1 MKCLIKLFTNVTHIA
16 SSIYYKPHIF
26 IYIYK
31 VNININHYNL
41 LIIMLLSAYKY
52 IIVYLY
58 YINYS
63 SYNN

>member
-16 SSIYYKPHIF
+16 SNIYYKPPYF
-26 IYIYK
+26 YIYK